1 MQINPL
7 THGTQVSPNSITSAS
22 ELDSFKNEI
31 FSKQQEI
38 QSFKEDI
45 LVLGDLIRDLE
56 SKMRHHR
63 EAEQI
68 KQRILL
74 LKKKMNDHMEKL
86 LSHEDEVRKL
96 QVLYNAKQSQRGKEA
111 QYESHDDDNDS
122 EVDTD
127 KYRKRGIEGEKKVNE
142 YYVQIGA
149 WVNHKYAQKMLE
161 KIINYYPEAYIV
173 TYDTFNKLRIPGV
186 LSKKQGVIM
195 SKDIEKKFN
204 LKPIVVLK
212 KQ

>member
-1 MQINPL
+1 
-7 THGTQVSPNSITSAS
+7 
-22 ELDSFKNEI
+22 
-31 FSKQQEI
+31 
-38 QSFKEDI
+38 
-45 LVLGDLIRDLE
+45 
-56 SKMRHHR
+56 
-63 EAEQI
+63 
-68 KQRILL
+68 
-74 LKKKMNDHMEKL
+74 MEKL

-122 EVDTD
+122 DVDTD
-127 KYRKRGIEGEKKVNE
+127 KYRKRGIEGKKKVNE

-186 LSKKQGVIM
+186 LSKEQGVIV
-195 SKDIEKKFN
+195 SKDIERKFN
-204 LKPIVVLK
+204 LKPMVVLK